1 MSLLQARAIENLAY
15 VVGCNR
21 VGTGGGLTYVGDS
34 RIVDPLGEFLATG
47 AVGETVLLADVDP
60 AYVASTRQRF
70 GFLDDR
76 R

>member
-1 MSLLQARAIENLAY
+1 
-15 VVGCNR
+15 
-21 VGTGGGLTYVGDS
+21 VGDS
-34 RIVDPLGEFLATG
+34 RVVDPLGEMLATG

-60 AYVASTRQRF
+60 AHVAATRRRF